1 MAVTAP
7 NAVSGIPAAQS
18 NQFVIINPS
27 GTALII
33 NPGDYV
39 IWSGVSYAIATG
51 LQAAGAKASGVG
63 IALDRN
69 PAYDWAGRQ
78 VVNSA
83 LVVARHGIFRVSA
96 GFSGNPLMGVVAAPS
111 ATGSGVNAPSG
122 VTGIGALWQT
132 AAPASV
138 SGGTAAAPV
147 MGIGQVINWYN
158 SGPAGTGQMDVA
170 VWDRNADYY

>member
-7 NAVSGIPAAQS
+7 NALTGTPAAQS
-18 NQFVIINPS
+18 NQYILGNAS

-33 NPGDYV
+33 NPGDAV
-39 IWSGVSYAIATG
+39 IFSGNHVVATAFG
-51 LQAAGAKASGVG
+51 AAGAPAKASAAG

-78 VVNSA
+78 VINSA
-83 LVVARHGIFRVSA
+83 LLIARHGMFRVSA
-96 GFSGNPLMGVVAAPS
+96 NFSGQVKLGNVAYPD
-111 ATGSGVNAPSG
+111 ATGSAVNAPSG
-122 VTGIGALWQT
+122 QTGLGATWQT
-132 AAPASV
+132 AAPGSV
-138 SGGTAAAPV
+138 SGGTAGVSNA
-147 MGIGQVINWYN
+147 IGQVVNWFN